1 MISKRKFGYAKYG
14 YLFTLPFVLAFLLF
28 QLYPIIY
35 TFAISF
41 TKLKGFET
49 AIHFT
54 GFDNYLSLFQNEYF
68 IKAFKNTWI
77 IWAMNF
83 VPQIVMSLALAHWM
97 TDMHLKIKGA
107 GAFKVAFYMPNII
120 TAASVSILFMA
131 LFGFPSGPVNQ
142 MLMFFN
148 VIDEPF
154 NFFRSAWVTRGI
166 VAFILFWMWYGQTFI
181 ILSAAIMG
189 IDPSLYEA
197 AMVDGASSR
206 NMFFKI
212 TLPLI
217 KPVLLYIF
225 VTSLIGGMQMFD
237 IPFLLTNGNPDYAVE
252 TMTMFIYK
260 QAFLGSRN
268 FYMAATASVALFMIV
283 SVLSLILFN
292 VFGENKKAVKSHG
305 GH

>member
-1 MISKRKFGYAKYG
+1 MNNNSKLNYAKYG
-14 YLFTLPFVLAFLLF
+14 YWFTLPFLLAFVLF
-28 QLYPIIY
+28 QLYPIVY

-41 TKLKGFET
+41 TKLKGWDT

-54 GFDNYLSLFQNEYF
+54 GFDNYLSLLQNEYF
-68 IKAFKNTWI
+68 QKAFKNTWI
-77 IWAMNF
+77 IWLINF
-83 VPQIVMSLALAHWM
+83 VPQIILALALAHWL
-97 TDMHLKIKGA
+97 TDIRLKIKGA
-107 GAFKVAFYMPNII
+107 GLFKVAFYMPNII
-120 TAASVSILFMA
+120 TAASVSVLFMA
-131 LFGFPSGPVNQ
+131 LFGFPSGPINQ
-142 MLMFFN
+142 LLINFG
-148 VIDEPF
+148 VLDEPY
-154 NFFRSAWVTRGI
+154 NFFRSVWITRGI

-197 AMVDGASSR
+197 AMVDGASSKR
-206 NMFFKI
+206 MFFHI

-260 QAFLGSRN
+260 QAFTGSRN

-292 VFGENKKAVKSHG
+292 VFGERKKEVKSLEN
-305 GH
+305 

>member
-1 MISKRKFGYAKYG
+1 MMTKSKTNYAKYG
-14 YLFTLPFVLAFLLF
+14 YWFTLPFILAFLLF
-28 QLYPIIY
+28 QLYPIVH

-41 TKLKGFET
+41 TKLKGWET
-49 AIHFT
+49 ALNFS
-54 GFDNYLSLFQNEYF
+54 GFDNYANLLHNQHFL
-68 IKAFKNTWI
+68 KAFKNTWI

-83 VPQIVMSLALAHWM
+83 IPQIIVALGLAHIM
-97 TDMHLKIKGA
+97 TDLNLKIRGA
-107 GAFKVAFYMPNII
+107 GLFKVAFYMPNII

-142 MLMFFN
+142 FLQFFG
-148 VIDEPF
+148 VIDEPY
-154 NFFRSAWVTRGI
+154 NFFRSVWVTRGV

-206 NMFFKI
+206 SMFFHI

-283 SVLSLILFN
+283 SVLSLVLFN
-292 VFGENKKAVKSHG
+292 VFGERDSRKKVVK
-305 GH
+305 